1 VTATGGVFFLGSVAV
16 AGELG
21 VFFLGL
27 ERVGLER
34 VVMLIPPLAAV
45 LRPPWLMTFLV
56 PPVEAFFLFA
66 RLLLVDG
73 ISDERVVAN

>member
-1 VTATGGVFFLGSVAV
+1 
-16 AGELG
+16 
-21 VFFLGL
+21 
-27 ERVGLER
+27 
-34 VVMLIPPLAAV
+34 
-45 LRPPWLMTFLV
+45 MTFLV